1 MQNLKDILGMLGAL
15 VLGLALVFG
24 LSYFVYQSTS
34 FFKPKYVELDNQ
46 VFKESQQYND
56 GMIRDLEN
64 MKMEFISGNQER
76 RDAIRAVVIHR
87 FSVYPQDK
95 MTPDLRN
102 FYNSL
107 LSGKQ

>member
-24 LSYFVYQSTS
+24 LGYFVYQSTS
-34 FFKPKYVELDNQ
+34 FFKPKYVALDNQ

-56 GMIRDLEN
+56 GMIRDLQN
-64 MKMEFISGNQER
+64 LQMEYINGDQGKKDS
-76 RDAIRAVVIHR
+76 IRAIVLHR
-87 FSVYPQDK
+87 FSVYPDDK
-95 MTPDLRN
+95 LSPDLRN

-107 LSGKQ
+107 KAGK

>member
-15 VLGLALVFG
+15 VLGLVLVFG

-34 FFKPKYVELDNQ
+34 FFKPKYVALDNQ

-56 GMIRDLEN
+56 GMIRDLQN
-64 MKMEFISGNQER
+64 LQMEYINGDQGKKDS
-76 RDAIRAVVIHR
+76 IRAIVLHR
-87 FSVYPQDK
+87 FSVYPDDK
-95 MTPDLRN
+95 LSPDLRN

-107 LSGKQ
+107 KAGK